1 MIKFWWVRHAPVIG
15 NHNRCYGNN
24 EVDCDVS
31 DTNSFKNIVSV
42 LPKNTDVF
50 TSNLSRTIK
59 TFKATVKNG
68 LIYRKHMIDSRLVE
82 QDLGEYSGLRYK
94 ELESLIKNK
103 NAYDK
108 NWLMSCSH
116 KPPNGESFHQ
126 LCQRVKSFVD
136 EILLK
141 YSRKNIIIFSHGGP
155 IRAAISYAVNYN
167 VKKVIPIEI
176 QNTKVSLIQY
186 DKSRDSKLL
195 FINK

>member
-31 DTNSFKNIVSV
+31 DKNAFKKLVSV
-42 LPKNTDVF
+42 LPENAYVY

-59 TFKATVKNG
+59 TFNATVENG
-68 LIYRKHMIDSRLVE
+68 FIYRKHIIDSRLVE
-82 QDLGEYSGLRYK
+82 QDLGAYSGIKYN
-94 ELESLIKNK
+94 ELESLIKKK

-108 NWLMSCSH
+108 NWLMSYSH
-116 KPPNGESFHQ
+116 KPPNGESFYQ
-126 LCQRVKSFVD
+126 LYKRVTHFVD

-141 YSRKNIIIFSHGGP
+141 YSKKNIIIFSHGGP

-167 VKKVIPIEI
+167 IKKVIPIEI
-176 QNTKVSLIQY
+176 QNSKVSRIQD
-186 DKSRDSKLL
+186 DKNRDGKLL

>member
-1 MIKFWWVRHAPVIG
+1 MIKFYWVRHAPVIG

-94 ELESLIKNK
+94 ELESLIKSK

>member
-1 MIKFWWVRHAPVIG
+1 MIKFWWIRHAPVIG

-94 ELESLIKNK
+94 ELESLIKSK

-176 QNTKVSLIQY
+176 QNSKVSLIQY
-186 DKSRDSKLL
+186 DKNRDGKLL

>member
-31 DTNSFKNIVSV
+31 DKNSFKNIVSV
-42 LPKNTDVF
+42 LPKNADVY
-50 TSNLSRTIK
+50 TSSLSRTTK
-59 TFKATVKNG
+59 TFNATVENG
-68 LIYRKHMIDSRLVE
+68 FTYRKHIIDRRLAE
-82 QDLGEYSGLRYK
+82 QDLGKYSGIKYN
-94 ELESLIKNK
+94 ELEILIKKK

-108 NWLMSCSH
+108 NWLMSYSH
-116 KPPNGESFHQ
+116 KPPNGESFYQ
-126 LCQRVKSFVD
+126 LCKRVTHFVD
-136 EILLK
+136 EMLLK

-167 VKKVIPIEI
+167 TKQVIPIEI
-176 QNTKVSLIQY
+176 HNSKVSLIQY
-186 DKSRDSKLL
+186 DRNRDGKLL